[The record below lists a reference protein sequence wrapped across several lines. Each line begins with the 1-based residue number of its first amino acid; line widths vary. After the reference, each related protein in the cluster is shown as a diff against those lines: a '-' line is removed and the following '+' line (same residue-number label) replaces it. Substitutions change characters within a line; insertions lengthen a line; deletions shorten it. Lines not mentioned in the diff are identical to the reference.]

1 MKNCIK
7 PYTQP
12 AFLICV
18 AVLAIAGA
26 GKEIVIEWSG
36 AHLKKEALPL
46 KKPLAM
52 LDAGALVPYEV
63 INKHKIANK
72 DVLEQLGTDEYIQWE
87 LVDTEADKLSPVRYC
102 SLFIT
107 YYTGNLDQVPHVPEE
122 CYVGGGSQRV
132 AAESVSLDVKGLV
145 EVSAKDPG
153 SEPARESGVDKRIK
167 ARYVVFLGQGSNMWR
182 TNSKYGV
189 LYFFNTNGA
198 YAGSR
203 TEARAIMGKNLFG
216 KYSYFSKVEWKFYGG
231 GPAGKVFPDKAE
243 AIGASEKLLS
253 VVLPV
258 MERNHWPDWARVNI
272 DS

>member
-1 MKNCIK
+1 MKSIIRT
-7 PYTQP
+7 YTQP

-18 AVLAIAGA
+18 AVLAMAGVS
-26 GKEIVIEWSG
+26 KEVVIEWSG
-36 AHLKKEALPL
+36 AHLKKEPLPL

-52 LDAGALVPYEV
+52 LDAGALAPYEV
-63 INKHKIANK
+63 IKKHQIANK

-87 LVDTEADKLSPVRYC
+87 LIDTEADKLSPVRYC

-132 AAESVSLDVKGLV
+132 ATESVSLDVKSLAAASTGLQSK
-145 EVSAKDPG
+145 ETTEPSDAK
-153 SEPARESGVDKRIK
+153 AIK
-167 ARYVVFLGQGSNMWR
+167 ARYVVFFEQGSNMWR

-189 LYFFNTNGA
+189 LYFFNTNGD

-203 TEARAIMGKNLFG
+203 TEARAIMGSNLFG
-216 KYSYFSKVEWKFYGG
+216 KYSYFSKVQWKSYGG
-231 GPAGKVFPDKAE
+231 GRTGKIFPDKAE
-243 AIGASEKLLS
+243 AIGASERLLS

-258 MERNHWPDWARVNI
+258 MEKDHWPDWERVNV
-272 DS
+272 DG

>member
-1 MKNCIK
+1 MNSIIRQ
-7 PYTQP
+7 YTQP

-18 AVLAIAGA
+18 AVLAIAGVS
-26 GKEIVIEWSG
+26 KEIVIEWSG
-36 AHLKKEALPL
+36 AHLKKEPLPL
-46 KKPLAM
+46 KNPLAM
-52 LDAGALVPYEV
+52 LDDSALAPYVV
-63 INKHKIANK
+63 IKKHEIANK

-87 LVDTEADKLSPVRYC
+87 LIDTEADKLSPMRYC

-132 AAESVSLDVKGLV
+132 ATESVSLDVKGLV
-145 EVSAKDPG
+145 EVLAKDVG
-153 SEPARESGVDKRIK
+153 SEPASESGADKRIK
-167 ARYVVFLGQGSNMWR
+167 ARYVVFLRHGSDIWR

-203 TEARAIMGKNLFG
+203 TEARAIMGRNLFG

-231 GPAGKVFPDKAE
+231 GPAGEVFPDKAE
-243 AIGASEKLLS
+243 AIGASERLLS
-253 VVLPV
+253 VVLPII
-258 MERNHWPDWARVNI
+258 EKDHWPDWARVNV
-272 DS
+272 DG